1 MRSRMCVLILWLT
14 APILDA
20 SADERVPR
28 FEIRAGDRIVFLG
41 SGLIEQERRYG
52 FLETR
57 LSRRLPEGSLMF
69 RNLGWAGDTVRG
81 IARTDGFQNPAGFD
95 RLLKEVQ
102 DWKPT
107 VLFIGYGTNE
117 SFDGPAGLPGFRA
130 DYEKLLAKLA
140 PLKARIVLLSPIY
153 QENLRPPF
161 PDPAAHNR
169 DVEKY
174 AAVIHQLAQD
184 QELRFVDLTSAL
196 EAGRH
201 ALVPST
207 RLTTNGLQLNEIG
220 SARVARNIEE
230 ELGLP
235 MRLWRLELDI
245 SGKVLA
251 SKGARLGK
259 IGSTKDGLRFEATD
273 EILAAENE
281 GQQFW
286 VAGLSPG
293 EYALKLDG
301 RQILTL
307 PATEWRKG
315 IGFNESPLTTDAG
328 KLRRAIVANNEL
340 FYRRWRPFNDHSR
353 HWGFI
358 GGDFKLYDREMEAQE
373 KAIAELRRPRP
384 HQYEIVRIGDSK

>member
-1 MRSRMCVLILWLT
+1 MCVLMLWLT

-20 SADERVPR
+20 GADERVPR

-57 LSRRLPEGSLMF
+57 LSRRVPEGSLIF

-81 IARTDGFQNPAGFD
+81 IARTDGFQTPAGFD

-107 VLFIGYGTNE
+107 VLFIGYGANE
-117 SFDGPAGLPGFRA
+117 SFAGATGLPGFRA

-140 PLKARIVLLSPIY
+140 PLKARVVLLSPMY
-153 QENLRPPF
+153 QEDLGRPF

-169 DVEKY
+169 DVDKY
-174 AAVIHQLAQD
+174 AAAIDRLAQD
-184 QELRFVDLTSAL
+184 QKLHYVDLSRAL
-196 EAGRH
+196 DASPR
-201 ALVPST
+201 ASPST

-220 SARVARNIEE
+220 SALVARVIEE
-230 ELGLP
+230 RLGLP
-235 MRLWRLELDI
+235 MRSWRVELDVA
-245 SGKVLA
+245 GKVLA
-251 SKGARLGK
+251 NKGARLGK
-259 IGSTKDGLRFEATD
+259 IAVTKGGLRFEATD
-273 EILAAENE
+273 EILAAAEE
-281 GQQFW
+281 GQYLRL
-286 VAGLSPG
+286 VGLSPG

-301 RQILTL
+301 RQLLTL
-307 PATEWRKG
+307 SATDWRKG
-315 IGFNESPLTTDAG
+315 ISYSDDPIATDAG
-328 KLRRAIVANNEL
+328 KLRHAIVANNDV

-358 GGDFKLYDREMEAQE
+358 GGDFKLYDREMEAHE
-373 KAIAELRRPRP
+373 KTIAELRRPRP
-384 HQYEIVRIGDSK
+384 HQYEIIRIGDSK